1 MIRRVLENRMVRGLA
16 IVALI
21 ALAVVVLQLEPVL
34 DSIGGLLRIAFA
46 LAVAFFLFLVWRE
59 RRADLEAW
67 SERNRRIFY
76 AAIAVAVVDIG
87 AAIGLSPTGSDVFV
101 FFAVLALCAYAILR
115 VWRDEHTY
123 RG

>member
-1 MIRRVLENRMVRGLA
+1 MIRRVFENRLVRGLA
-16 IVALI
+16 IIALI
-21 ALAVVVLQLEPVL
+21 ALAVVVLQLQPVL

-59 RRADLEAW
+59 RRSDLEAW

-76 AAIAVAVVDIG
+76 AAIAAAVVDIG
-87 AAIGLSPTGSDVFV
+87 AAIGLSPTGGDVIV
-101 FFAVLALCAYAILR
+101 FFAVLALCAYAIVR